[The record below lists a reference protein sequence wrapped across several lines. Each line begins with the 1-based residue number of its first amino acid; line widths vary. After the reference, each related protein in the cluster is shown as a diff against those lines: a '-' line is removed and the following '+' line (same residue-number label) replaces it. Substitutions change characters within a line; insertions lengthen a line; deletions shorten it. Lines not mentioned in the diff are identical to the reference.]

1 MVTVKIKSN
10 PYERKIE
17 FLSYKEQTGEWEE
30 IQESNPD
37 SKLRED
43 ESDKSCLPFKIKEI
57 VDIIL

>member
-43 ESDKSCLPFKIKEI
+43 ESDKSLRKLWI
-57 VDIIL
+57 